1 MATVTRPRTAQDGP
15 NISRQGR
22 HRVTVK
28 ISMEGQPHPHRLD
41 RRLGPAGRV
50 VVMGAVCF
58 AMWTLLA
65 APALLR
71 AAETSPLGARRTAS
85 LAVLRPLARISSFF
99 GLDRVGS
106 GADRALG
113 RLEAEPNTPPAGP
126 ILPPVRNEEPGDPSS
141 NPALQPILSKP
152 TKEDPLRVL
161 VVGDSIGADLAFGMS
176 RLLDGREAFRPR
188 THTEESS
195 GLARP
200 DYFNW
205 PYRIAVDLGKV
216 KPDVVVAM
224 FGGNDNQSFLVDGEA
239 VIFGTGE
246 WRAEYRQRVAEVM
259 ELVTG
264 AGRPMVWVGMPIM
277 KDPGRSKQMRMLNAV
292 FKSEA
297 ARHQGVEY
305 VDAYDLFDGAR
316 GQYAAYLRDS
326 SGRLQEVREGD
337 GIHLTIGAGGSMLAE
352 EVFDVMKTFWQ
363 VPTRPLP
370 TTPPDPGTVPHGR
383 MTPNSG

>member
-1 MATVTRPRTAQDGP
+1 MATVTETRNDPGGGGVAEA
-15 NISRQGR
+15 GR
-22 HRVTVK
+22 HRAVR
-28 ISMEGQPHPHRLD
+28 ISMEGEPHPRRPR

-50 VVMGAVCF
+50 VVLGAVCF
-58 AMWTLLA
+58 AVWTLLA

-85 LAVLRPLARISSFF
+85 LAVLRPLARITSFF
-99 GLDRVGS
+99 GLDRLGS

-113 RLEAEPNTPPAGP
+113 RLNAEPDIPPAGP
-126 ILPPVRNEEPGDPSS
+126 ILPPVRQPEPGGPSPT
-141 NPALQPILSKP
+141 PALQPILPKP

-161 VVGDSIGADLAFGMS
+161 VVGDSIGADLAFGME
-176 RLLDGREAFRPR
+176 RLLGERETFRTR
-188 THTEESS
+188 TDTEESS

-205 PYRIAVDLGKV
+205 PYRVAVDLGKMR
-216 KPDVVVAM
+216 PDVVVAM
-224 FGGNDNQSFLVDGEA
+224 FGANDNQSFLVDGEA
-239 VIFGTGE
+239 VIFGTAE
-246 WRAEYRQRVAEVM
+246 WKAVYRSRVSRVM

-264 AGRPMVWVGMPIM
+264 AGRPMIWVGMPIM
-277 KDPGRSKQMRMLNAV
+277 KDPGRSRQMRMLNTI

-297 ARHQGVEY
+297 SRHPGVEY

-352 EVFDVMKTFWQ
+352 AVFEVMKTFWQ
-363 VPTRPLP
+363 VPTTPLP
-370 TTPPDPGTVPHGR
+370 TSAPDETTVPHGT
-383 MTPNSG
+383 MAPGSG